1 MARARTANPSF
12 QLYITGYIQFWN
24 DENPQCDTVSWA
36 PWYKE
41 AAYLTTTLRKDM
53 NSLVDK
59 LNNLL
64 KQVAG
69 AIGDNIG
76 GIYYVGGFQE
86 RFNGHRFC
94 EQEDDP
100 NYHKSPI
107 DDKTW
112 FIHYDSPYQNP
123 SSVTGFG
130 SGSFFDQVNSILIP
144 EKDGKSTDDQ
154 IKEVNGDL
162 AKLNDAYKDC
172 DSMTAALTK
181 LGQDYSQYS
190 PLPITWL
197 RVMHPKGS
205 GYTPMADAVIDNV
218 LRYGP
223 TGGDSGPSGGGG
235 GGNDG
240 TPPSPNGLKCTGTAN
255 NKFMS
260 RDDMNDKLG
269 KFCADAAAQKVQDK
283 DSGSTV
289 RKYNEGTR
297 YEVMISMDWP
307 SGQDITNNMEGNCKT
322 YMTSIM
328 DSKLSN
334 ALQQHF
340 RANDTFRLRRQ

>member
-1 MARARTANPSF
+1 M
-12 QLYITGYIQFWN
+12 
-24 DENPQCDTVSWA
+24 V
-36 PWYKE
+36 
-41 AAYLTTTLRKDM
+41 
-53 NSLVDK
+53 
-59 LNNLL
+59 
-64 KQVAG
+64 
-69 AIGDNIG
+69 
-76 GIYYVGGFQE
+76 
-86 RFNGHRFC
+86 
-94 EQEDDP
+94 
-100 NYHKSPI
+100 
-107 DDKTW
+107 
-112 FIHYDSPYQNP
+112 
-123 SSVTGFG
+123 
-130 SGSFFDQVNSILIP
+130 P

-172 DSMTAALTK
+172 DSITAALTK
-181 LGQDYSQYS
+181 LGQDFSQYS
-190 PLPITWL
+190 PLPITWV
-197 RVMHPKGS
+197 RVIHPKGS
-205 GYTPMADAVIDNV
+205 GYTPMADAVIDKV

-223 TGGDSGPSGGGG
+223 TVGDSGPSGGGG

-240 TPPSPNGLKCTGTAN
+240 TPPTPNGLKCTGTAN
-255 NKFMS
+255 HKFMG

-269 KFCADAAAQKVQDK
+269 KFCADAVAQKVQDK

-307 SGQDITNNMEGNCKT
+307 SGQDITNNMEGNCKP

-334 ALQQHF
+334 ALPQHF